1 MVTGLQTR
9 LLTELEPVVEENLER
24 HLRAARPWAPH
35 DYVPW
40 SRGRDFAFLGGEDWK
55 PEDSPLDPVAQ
66 AALVVNLLTED
77 NLPSYHREIATRFGR
92 DGAWGTWVGQW
103 TAEEGRHSIA
113 LRDYL
118 VVTRGVDPGNLE
130 AMRMAHTV
138 AGYDSG
144 DKTPLEALAYVSFQ
158 ELATRI
164 SHRNTG

>member
-77 NLPSYHREIATRFGR
+77 TCRRITERSPHGSDVTVPGGHGWANGPPKKGGTASRFAT
-92 DGAWGTWVGQW
+92 TWW
-103 TAEEGRHSIA
+103 
-113 LRDYL
+113 
-118 VVTRGVDPGNLE
+118 
-130 AMRMAHTV
+130 
-138 AGYDSG
+138 
-144 DKTPLEALAYVSFQ
+144 
-158 ELATRI
+158 
-164 SHRNTG
+164 